1 MADLG
6 PPPNPAAIVRM
17 DQAPAQQEPLL
28 PGQTVEPADSG
39 PLQPYGPPIHAA
51 AKRGDLAEMEAVA
64 NAARLALAAGN
75 TKFAAAARGISA
87 VPGAV
92 TFTPVTDQNEGAVT
106 TALATLESAIA
117 RLKQQQG
124 IR

>member
-17 DQAPAQQEPLL
+17 DQAPASQEPLL
-28 PGQTVEPADSG
+28 PGQATPFESG
-39 PLQPYGPPIHAA
+39 PLVPYGPPIHAA

-75 TKFAAAARGISA
+75 TKFAAAARGIGP

-92 TFTPVTDQNEGAVT
+92 SFTPVTDQNEGAVT
-106 TALATLESAIA
+106 TALATLETAIA

-124 IR
+124 SR